1 MARREDPGSELG
13 PRPERGQLAWSVFLN
28 GVLVAAFVLGFI
40 PIVAIVHGFIEL
52 VQQSKIHSGADWI
65 AYGFAFTGL
74 LLGAIFFAYA
84 IKYYLSTVM
93 VLLTTMV
100 GGGARN
106 GNGNGSKPNG
116 NGLNRING
124 NGNGYHIDLGYHPF
138 VSVHVAA
145 YNEKRVIERLLTA
158 LSQLEYP
165 EYEVVVV
172 DDSTDESVQILEQWA
187 GRPRF
192 KILHRTSRS
201 GYKGGALREAL
212 KVMDPRTE
220 YVVVFDA
227 DSVPFPDSIE
237 RLLPLFYRVSDGTSS
252 RRFEAAFGRT
262 EPPSEPGQLKRRPEV
277 AAVQSYQWHVLN
289 KSESWLTE
297 AVRAE
302 YAGSYMIERPFQD
315 AIGSLKMIA
324 GTAYMIRADV
334 LRSVGWGTSITED
347 WELTLKLYARGYKVI
362 YTPWAETPAECVST
376 FARLARQRMRWAE
389 GHTHNVRKWF
399 LSIMGSPFVTPIEKL
414 EFLYDS
420 SYYLQA
426 GLFVLGSV
434 SWLIS
439 EVVFH
444 THVPGWTA
452 VLGWSLLFSNIFAL
466 PLMNAGGLI
475 LEEAPTRDVQGVF
488 GAVVLSF
495 ALVPFQAW
503 AALKGLIS
511 KDEGPWFRTPKTGR
525 VTDEVHHLRRL
536 HLLGRWLRGRRI
548 TSSRWAPPTAPL
560 ASTPARRLQPHRRWL
575 GWLVVGALALLFGGL
590 ALASMRAPVVSA
602 AGNPLYLHGAGTAPG
617 CAATTLDQ
625 SIGTRTPSCEIQSGG
640 AATTWSFTNLPAQ
653 TIAAGVWT
661 FKMNW
666 TGGNGNTNDTVSVA
680 VGVSATASCAVF
692 VPLIPNLGSTWST
705 TFGSGGAQVNSPFTM
720 STSASQLPLVITA
733 GGSLC
738 LRVTLSHNTG
748 GKPSMLYDGLVGDGD
763 TSVVPPSIIVPES
776 LLGFLGFAV
785 VIPIFASR
793 LIRRRR

>member
-1 MARREDPGSELG
+1 MAQGEDPGRLMG
-13 PRPERGQLAWSVFLN
+13 PRPERGQLGWSILLN
-28 GVLVAAFVLGFI
+28 GVLVAAFVVGFV
-40 PIVAIVHGFIEL
+40 PIVAIVHGFIDL
-52 VQQSKIHSGADWI
+52 VQQSKIRSGADWT

-84 IKYYLSTVM
+84 VKYYLSTVM
-93 VLLTTMV
+93 VLLTTLV
-100 GGGARN
+100 GGARN
-106 GNGNGSKPNG
+106 GNGNGSKTNG
-116 NGLNRING
+116 NGLSRING
-124 NGNGYHIDLGYHPF
+124 NGNGYHMDLGYHPF

-145 YNEKRVIERLLTA
+145 YNEKRVIERLLNA

-172 DDSTDESVQILEQWA
+172 DDSTDESVQILQQWV

-237 RLLPLFYRVSDGTSS
+237 RLLPLFYRVSDGASS
-252 RRFEAAFGRT
+252 RRFEAAFGHT
-262 EPPSEPGQLKRRPEV
+262 EPPSEPGQIKRRLEV

-315 AIGSLKMIA
+315 AVGSLKMIA

-334 LRSVGWGTSITED
+334 LRNVGWGTSITED

-399 LSIMGSPFVTPIEKL
+399 LPILRSPLITPIEKL

-420 SYYLQA
+420 TYYLQA

-434 SWLIS
+434 SWLVS
-439 EVVFH
+439 EVVFR

-452 VLGWSLLFSNIFAL
+452 LLGWSLLFSNVFAL
-466 PLMNAGGLI
+466 PLMNLGGLI
-475 LEEAPTRDVQGVF
+475 LEEAPARDVQGVF
-488 GAVVLSF
+488 GALVLSF
-495 ALVPFQAW
+495 ALVPFQGW

-536 HLLGRWLRGRRI
+536 YLLGRWLRGRRPANA
-548 TSSRWAPPTAPL
+548 RWTPPAAPL
-560 ASTPARRLQPHRRWL
+560 AASPVRPPRRHRRWL
-575 GWLVVGALALLFGGL
+575 GWVVVGVLALLFSGL
-590 ALASMRAPVVSA
+590 AIASVRAPVVKA
-602 AGNPLYLHGAGTAPG
+602 AGNPLYLHGTGTAPA
-617 CAATTLDQ
+617 CTASTLDQ
-625 SIGTRTPSCEIQSGG
+625 TVGSQSPACEIQSGG
-640 AATTWSFTNLPAQ
+640 AATTWSFSNLPAQ
-653 TIAAGVWT
+653 TVAAGVWS
-661 FKMNW
+661 FKMYW
-666 TGGNGNTNDTVSVA
+666 TGGTGNTNDTVSIA
-680 VGVSATASCAVF
+680 VGVSATSSCAAF
-692 VPLIPNLGSTWST
+692 VPLIPNVGSTWSAT
-705 TFGSGGAQVNSPFTM
+705 YGSSGANATSPFTF
-720 STSASQLPLVITA
+720 STSASQLPMVITA

-738 LRVTLSHNTG
+738 VQVTLTHNTG
-748 GKPSMLYDGLVGDGD
+748 GKPSLVYDGPAGSGD
-763 TSVVPPSIIVPES
+763 TNVVAPSIIVPES
-776 LLGFLGFAV
+776 LLGFLGFAA

-793 LIRRRR
+793 LRRRR

>member
-1 MARREDPGSELG
+1 MAQGEDPGRLMG
-13 PRPERGQLAWSVFLN
+13 PRPERGQLGWSILLN
-28 GVLVAAFVLGFI
+28 GVLVAAFVVGFV
-40 PIVAIVHGFIEL
+40 PIVAIVHGFIDL
-52 VQQSKIHSGADWI
+52 VQQSKIRSGADWT

-84 IKYYLSTVM
+84 VKYYLSTVM
-93 VLLTTMV
+93 VLLTTLV
-100 GGGARN
+100 GGARN
-106 GNGNGSKPNG
+106 GNGNGSKTNG
-116 NGLNRING
+116 NGLSRING
-124 NGNGYHIDLGYHPF
+124 NGNGYHLDLGYHPF

-145 YNEKRVIERLLTA
+145 YNEKRVIERLLNA

-172 DDSTDESVQILEQWA
+172 DDSTDESVQILQQWV

-237 RLLPLFYRVSDGTSS
+237 RLLPLFYRVSDGASS
-252 RRFEAAFGRT
+252 RRFEAAFGHT
-262 EPPSEPGQLKRRPEV
+262 EPPSEPGQIKRRLEV

-315 AIGSLKMIA
+315 AVGSLKMIA

-334 LRSVGWGTSITED
+334 LRNVGWGTSITED

-399 LSIMGSPFVTPIEKL
+399 LPILRSPLITPIEKL

-420 SYYLQA
+420 TYYLQA

-434 SWLIS
+434 SWLVS
-439 EVVFH
+439 EVVFR

-452 VLGWSLLFSNIFAL
+452 LLGWSLLFSNVFAL
-466 PLMNAGGLI
+466 PLMNLGGLI
-475 LEEAPTRDVQGVF
+475 LEEAPARDVQGVF
-488 GAVVLSF
+488 GALVLSF
-495 ALVPFQAW
+495 ALVPFQGW

-536 HLLGRWLRGRRI
+536 YLLGRWLRGRRPANA
-548 TSSRWAPPTAPL
+548 RWTPPAAPL
-560 ASTPARRLQPHRRWL
+560 AASPVRPPRRHRRWL
-575 GWLVVGALALLFGGL
+575 GWVVVGVLALLFSGL
-590 ALASMRAPVVSA
+590 AIASVRAPVVKA
-602 AGNPLYLHGAGTAPG
+602 AGNPLYLHGTGTAPA
-617 CAATTLDQ
+617 CTASTLDQ
-625 SIGTRTPSCEIQSGG
+625 TVGSQSPACEIQSGG
-640 AATTWSFTNLPAQ
+640 AATTWSFSNLPAQ
-653 TIAAGVWT
+653 TVAAGVWS
-661 FKMNW
+661 FKMYW
-666 TGGNGNTNDTVSVA
+666 TGGTGNTNDTVSIA
-680 VGVSATASCAVF
+680 VGVSATSSCAAF
-692 VPLIPNLGSTWST
+692 VPLIPNVGSTWSAT
-705 TFGSGGAQVNSPFTM
+705 YGSSGANATSPFTF
-720 STSASQLPLVITA
+720 STSASQLPMVITA

-738 LRVTLSHNTG
+738 VQVTLTHNTG
-748 GKPSMLYDGLVGDGD
+748 GKPSLVYDGPAGSGD
-763 TSVVPPSIIVPES
+763 TNVVAPSIIVPES
-776 LLGFLGFAV
+776 LLGFLGFAA

-793 LIRRRR
+793 LRRRR